1 MTPTPPPRTCSAG
14 VAAVDVDEEVAVVV
28 DLLEDVAGEYLRCR
42 RRSCCARA
50 MVAVSDSC
58 SPSADMDRDREEE
71 DEGDD
76 VDEEAKSK
84 L

>member
-1 MTPTPPPRTCSAG
+1 MTPTPPPRTCSAAG
-14 VAAVDVDEEVAVVV
+14 EDLDEAVVTD
-28 DLLEDVAGEYLRCR
+28 DLLEDVAGEYLR

-71 DEGDD
+71 DEGDED
-76 VDEEAKSK
+76 EEEAKSK

>member
-1 MTPTPPPRTCSAG
+1 
-14 VAAVDVDEEVAVVV
+14 VKDVLDEEVDV
-28 DLLEDVAGEYLRCR
+28 LEDVDVAGEYLRCGR

-58 SPSADMDRDREEE
+58 SPSADIDRDEG
-71 DEGDD
+71 EGDED
-76 VDEEAKSK
+76 DEAK

>member
-1 MTPTPPPRTCSAG
+1 VTVEVVV
-14 VAAVDVDEEVAVVV
+14 VAV

-58 SPSADMDRDREEE
+58 SPSAEIECDDGEEP
-71 DEGDD
+71 
-76 VDEEAKSK
+76 VK

>member
-1 MTPTPPPRTCSAG
+1 MIPPPRTCSAG
-14 VAAVDVDEEVAVVV
+14 IDTVDSVVV
-28 DLLEDVAGEYLRCR
+28 ADDLLVDVAGEYLRCR